1 MVIVQEVEEFYKRT
15 RVTEA
20 LLELRNMTTV
30 AALTVRC
37 ALSRRESRGLHY
49 TLDCPASFESADDTV
64 VSAWE
69 TWGAGL
75 PVIEV

>member
-1 MVIVQEVEEFYKRT
+1 
-15 RVTEA
+15 
-20 LLELRNMTTV
+20 MTTV

-49 TLDCPASFESADDTV
+49 TLDCPASFKSADDTV